1 MISGCKCSIFAD
13 TNENKKDMIKK
24 TLKALLL
31 TVFILLNQNDIL
43 SQTNS
48 EPNRYDIVISEIMAK
63 PTPEIG
69 LPAVEY
75 IELHNRLPYPVNL
88 QNWRLT
94 LGNTSKKLPDIHL
107 DSCGYAV
114 LIAQKYLED
123 FSPYCDHIFTLSS
136 LAITDGGQK
145 LTLYNQHDEVIHYVN
160 FSRTWHTES
169 IKQEGGWSLEM
180 IDENWPCVGNENWN
194 SSTNPIGG
202 TPGQH
207 NSIRNTLIYNTPP
220 TITGVTM
227 PDTTTLR
234 VHFSKTL
241 AADILECNGI
251 FRTEPSLNILSV
263 SEVPPEFSSIDI
275 RFETAV
281 QPNTDYT
288 LFLFGTI
295 SDCRGNAYQADDGIP
310 FGRAVPPMPFDL
322 VINEIL
328 TNPLD
333 NKNADYVEIYNSSNH
348 IIDLKELKIGYGGDT
363 LPQKA
368 VIAASK
374 GWQLLPKAYVALCKQ
389 KKITMQQY
397 ICKDETKLVECDS
410 LPDFAISKGIIHLT
424 DRSLQSIDR
433 FSYTEEMHYS
443 KLLTTKGVSLERLYA
458 DLPTQD
464 ESNWRSAAESAG
476 FGTPGYENSQA
487 GNKLENNEFEI
498 VPEVFS
504 PDNDGYEDYAEV
516 ICSFTEEE
524 NRVNIVIYNNRG
536 HPVKHLANNILC
548 GKTAR
553 FRWDGD
559 NDRNQSAPAG
569 MYVVQMESWN
579 LRSQKT
585 IRKRKVVSIYR
596 L

>member
-24 TLKALLL
+24 TLKASLL
-31 TVFILLNQNDIL
+31 TVFILLAQNEML

-48 EPNRYDIVISEIMAK
+48 EPNRYDILISEIMAK

-75 IELHNRLPYPVNL
+75 IELHNRLPHPVNL

-94 LGNTSKKLPDIHL
+94 LGNTSKKLPDILL

-123 FSPYCDHIFTLSS
+123 FTPYCDHIFTLSS

-160 FSRTWHTES
+160 FSKTWHTES

-180 IDENWPCVGNENWN
+180 IDENWPCVGSENWN
-194 SSTNPIGG
+194 SSTSPLGG
-202 TPGQH
+202 TPGQP

-220 TITGVTM
+220 TITGATL

-234 VHFSKTL
+234 VHFSQTL
-241 AADILECNGI
+241 SANILESDGI
-251 FRTEPSLNILSV
+251 FQTKPSLNILNV

-288 LFLFGTI
+288 LFLSGTI
-295 SDCRGNAYQADDGIP
+295 SDCGGNAYHTDEQIP
-310 FGRAVPPMPFDL
+310 FGRSDSPTPFDL

-333 NKNADYVEIYNSSNH
+333 NENADYVEIYNRSNH
-348 IIDLKELKIGYGGDT
+348 IIDLKEVKIGYGGDT

-368 VIAASK
+368 VIAVSK
-374 GWQLLPKAYVALCKQ
+374 GWQLLPKTYVALCKQ
-389 KKITMQQY
+389 KNVTLQQY
-397 ICKDETKLVECDS
+397 VCKDETRLVECDS
-410 LPDFAISKGIIHLT
+410 LPDFAISKGIIHLS

-433 FSYTEEMHYS
+433 FSYSEEMHYS
-443 KLLTTKGVSLERLYA
+443 KLLTTKGVSLERLYV
-458 DLPTQD
+458 DQPTQD
-464 ESNWRSAAESAG
+464 ENNWRSAAESAG
-476 FGTPGYENSQA
+476 YGTPGYENSQA
-487 GNKLENNEFEI
+487 GNALENNEFEI
-498 VPEVFS
+498 IPEVFS

-516 ICSFTEEE
+516 VCSFNEEE

-536 HPVKHLANNILC
+536 HPVKHLADNVLC
-548 GKTAR
+548 ARTAR

-559 NDRNQSAPAG
+559 DDRSQSAPAG

>member
-1 MISGCKCSIFAD
+1 MIFAAKLVFLQ
-13 TNENKKDMIKK
+13 TQTENKNNMIKK
-24 TLKALLL
+24 TLKALWL
-31 TVFILLNQNDIL
+31 TVFVLLNRNETL

-48 EPNRYDIVISEIMAK
+48 EPARYDIVISEIMAK

-75 IELHNRLPYPVNL
+75 LELHNRLPHPCTL
-88 QNWRLT
+88 RNWRLL
-94 LGNTSKKLPDIHL
+94 LGNTSKKLPDITL

-123 FSPYCDHIFTLSS
+123 LSPFCEHLYTLSS
-136 LAITDGGQK
+136 LSITDGGQQ
-145 LTLYNQHDEVIHYVN
+145 LTLLNQHDEVIHYIS
-160 FSRTWHTES
+160 FRKTWHSEV

-180 IDENWPCVGNENWN
+180 IDENWPCAGGENWN
-194 SSTNPIGG
+194 SSTSPLGG
-202 TPGQH
+202 TPGQP
-207 NSIRNTLIYNTPP
+207 NSIRNTLNNNLVPI
-220 TITGVTM
+220 ITSVTM
-227 PDTTTLR
+227 PDSTTLR

-241 AADILECNGI
+241 SADGLEQNGL
-251 FRTEPSLNILSV
+251 FVTKPPLNILSV
-263 SEVPPEFSSIDI
+263 NEVPPEFSSIDI

-288 LFLFGTI
+288 LYLSGTLT
-295 SDCRGNAYQADDGIP
+295 DCGGNTYQTNDQIP
-310 FGRAVPPMPFDL
+310 FGRADQPEPFDL

-333 NKNADYVEIYNSSNH
+333 NENADYLEIYNRSNH
-348 IIDLKELKIGYGGDT
+348 IIDLKEVKVGYGGDT

-368 VIAASK
+368 IVAVSK
-374 GWQLLPKAYVALCKQ
+374 GWQLFPKTYVALCKQ
-389 KKITMQQY
+389 KSVTLQQY
-397 ICKDETKLVECDS
+397 VCKDENRLVECDS

-433 FSYTEEMHYS
+433 FSYTEEMHYP

-458 DLPTQD
+458 DMPTQD
-464 ESNWRSAAESAG
+464 DNNWRSAAESAG
-476 FGTPGYENSQA
+476 FGTPGYENSQT
-487 GNKLENNEFEI
+487 GNALEDNEFEI

-516 ICSFTEEE
+516 ICSFNEEE

-536 HPVKHLANNILC
+536 HPVKHLVNNVLC
-548 GKTAR
+548 GRTAR
-553 FRWDGD
+553 FRWDGLD
-559 NDRNQSAPAG
+559 DRNQSAAAG
-569 MYVVQMESWN
+569 MYVVQLESWD
-579 LRSQKT
+579 LRTHKT